1 MTPVAVLAVTATG
14 WGFSIRFILDH
25 ASDRQYNDHS
35 QNEQYNH
42 GAHTNISFQ
51 SPEHPLLRYF

>member
-25 ASDRQYNDHS
+25 AADRKHYDHS
-35 QNEQYNH
+35 QNEQYNDS
-42 GAHTNISFQ
+42 AHMNISFP
-51 SPEHPLLRYF
+51 SVEHPWLCYF